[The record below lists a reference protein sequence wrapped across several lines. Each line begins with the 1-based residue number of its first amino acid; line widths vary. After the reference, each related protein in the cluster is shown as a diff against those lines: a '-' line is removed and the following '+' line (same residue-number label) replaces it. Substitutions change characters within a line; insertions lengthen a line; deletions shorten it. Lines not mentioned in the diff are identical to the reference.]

1 MAELKEGNK
10 APDFTAIDQ
19 DGKKV
24 KLSSFKGKKNLVLYF
39 YPKDMTP
46 GCTTQACDFRD
57 QHKKFKNTAII
68 GVSIDSTERHQ
79 KFIEK
84 YDLPFT
90 LIADTD
96 KKVAQK
102 YRVWQEKKLYGK
114 TFMGIVRTTFII
126 DKTGTIRKI
135 FPKVK
140 VKTHI
145 EEVLSVLKGIYPS
158 FLLAINFSICFMV
171 LGILLERFIHP
182 CDVMTRLS
190 SMRIPIFSS

>member
-1 MAELKEGNK
+1 MAEIKVGNK

-19 DGKKV
+19 DGEKV
-24 KLSSFKGKKNLVLYF
+24 KLSSFRGKKNVVLYF

-57 QHKKFKNTAII
+57 QHKKFKNTII
-68 GVSIDSTERHQ
+68 LGVSIDSTERHQ
-79 KFIEK
+79 KFIAK

-90 LIADTD
+90 LIADID
-96 KKVAQK
+96 KKVVLK
-102 YRVWQEKKLYGK
+102 YGIWQEKKLYGK

-126 DKTGTIRKI
+126 DKTGTIQKI

-145 EEVLSVLKGIYPS
+145 EDVLSALKEI
-158 FLLAINFSICFMV
+158 
-171 LGILLERFIHP
+171 
-182 CDVMTRLS
+182 
-190 SMRIPIFSS
+190 

>member
-1 MAELKEGNK
+1 MATIKEGNK

-19 DGKKV
+19 DGEKV
-24 KLSSFKGKKNLVLYF
+24 KLSSFRGEKNVVLYF

-57 QHKKFKNTAII
+57 QHKKFKNTVIL

-79 KFIEK
+79 KFIAK

-90 LIADTD
+90 LIADID
-96 KKVAQK
+96 KKVVLK
-102 YRVWQEKKLYGK
+102 YDIWQEKKLYGK

-126 DKTGTIRKI
+126 DKTGTIQKI

-145 EEVLSVLKGIYPS
+145 EDVLSALNEI
-158 FLLAINFSICFMV
+158 
-171 LGILLERFIHP
+171 
-182 CDVMTRLS
+182 
-190 SMRIPIFSS
+190 